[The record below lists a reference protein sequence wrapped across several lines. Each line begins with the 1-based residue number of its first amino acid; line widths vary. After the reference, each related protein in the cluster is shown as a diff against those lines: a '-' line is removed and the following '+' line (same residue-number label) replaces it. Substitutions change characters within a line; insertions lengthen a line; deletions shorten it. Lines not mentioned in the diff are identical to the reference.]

1 MFSVSDVSED
11 TKKDGLICVIDSTK
25 CPISSALGGYSVLA
39 NVQSSEKFI
48 GKMKEKGVEIDW
60 FEVRGKLWSRR
71 RLVLRG
77 GDGMFHLLQWKQHHN
92 TETTG
97 AAAAVTGEAHELP
110 HGNSGAS
117 TSGETTQGLGLEMK
131 ALIQNV
137 CLQFDQ
143 FQATVSI
150 QLSEINSNIQRIDSR
165 VQSIEQQLS
174 STPTMGSTL
183 TGRQSS
189 SGSGEDKEGV

>member
-1 MFSVSDVSED
+1 
-11 TKKDGLICVIDSTK
+11 
-25 CPISSALGGYSVLA
+25 
-39 NVQSSEKFI
+39 
-48 GKMKEKGVEIDW
+48 
-60 FEVRGKLWSRR
+60 
-71 RLVLRG
+71 
-77 GDGMFHLLQWKQHHN
+77 MFHLLQWKQHHN

-97 AAAAVTGEAHELP
+97 AAARVVTGEAHELP

-143 FQATVSI
+143 FQAKVSI
-150 QLSEINSNIQRIDSR
+150 QLSEINSHVQRIDSR

-183 TGRQSS
+183 IGRQSS
-189 SGSGEDKEGV
+189 SDSDDDK